1 VNPVAK
7 MVAETFD
14 AYIQIQGET
23 NIHTLNNVDPARQM
37 IHEEA
42 YGVIRKLI
50 RDRTA
55 SGNLRWVLTVF
66 PTHAYA
72 QEAKMSLGEY
82 RDFVYRTTYADQEDP
97 IGKWRSI
104 ERQQQ
109 SLVDWL
115 KGKERVQ
122 VKGPHVDLEFSIKGR
137 TFINDA
143 GRYNLPDG
151 EIFTGPQEESV
162 NGWIRISY
170 PALFRG
176 REVEGIELTFED
188 GKVVKASA
196 KKNESFLL
204 TMLEIDQGARY
215 IGEFGIGTNREI
227 DRYIKNMLFD
237 EKMYGTI
244 HIALGAGFPESGSK
258 NNSAIHWDLIS
269 EMLDGGQIIVDDE
282 TMYESGEFRI

>member
-1 VNPVAK
+1 